1 MFNGK
6 LLGERIKKIRG
17 KKSQDIFANEI
28 GISRGA
34 LSYYENGEREPDAEI
49 IYKICES
56 GNVSADYLLGFTDNP
71 TTDPDLKAICEYT
84 GLSEKSIDTLHFW
97 YEDEYEEQSEIKNF
111 LIENHHFRNLVMSFN
126 FLLESSRQYVAF
138 KTSSSKIEH
147 SELYQM
153 ELQCDVD
160 RYNLIKFIEK
170 LSNLFDQREQVQDNG
185 EHNPPKE

>member
-1 MFNGK
+1 MFNGQ

-84 GLSEKSIDTLHFW
+84 GLNEKSINKLNVDFNYRPDIFQILNQLIIDDYIWDIISTLRILEEISMEMLNSAGLMSDEDYTNALFKCDINR
-97 YEDEYEEQSEIKNF
+97 YEM
-111 LIENHHFRNLVMSFN
+111 V
-126 FLLESSRQYVAF
+126 
-138 KTSSSKIEH
+138 KIA
-147 SELYQM
+147 
-153 ELQCDVD
+153 
-160 RYNLIKFIEK
+160 EK
-170 LSNLFDQREQVQDNG
+170 LSNLFDHRKPESR
-185 EHNPPKE
+185 